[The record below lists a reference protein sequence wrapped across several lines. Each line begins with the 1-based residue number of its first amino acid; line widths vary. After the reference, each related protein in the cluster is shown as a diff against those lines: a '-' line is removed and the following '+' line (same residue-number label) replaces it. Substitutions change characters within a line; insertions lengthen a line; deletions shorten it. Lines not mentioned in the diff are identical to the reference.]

1 MRKTFRLGFLAVIL
15 SLSQPWLLQAA
26 PLQQASL
33 ARISS
38 PRDGAVVRGTIAVE
52 GAATHTQFQKYEIH
66 YGPEPNP
73 ADQWTPL
80 PGSPFEVP
88 VVQGRL
94 ALWDTALIPDG
105 SYQLRLR
112 VVRTDGNYDE
122 YFVHQIV
129 VANFRPTETPTP
141 AESPTPRRPTDT
153 PTATPTVVI
162 VLPETTAAPT
172 EMVEP
177 TEPPAL
183 PTARPTATPRPS
195 NLPFSNMSTAVCWGG
210 GITLG
215 LFLAVGLLFAF
226 KGVLS
231 GLADLVFRRRRR
243 RRPALED

>member
-1 MRKTFRLGFLAVIL
+1 MRKTLQLGFLALIL
-15 SLSQPWLLQAA
+15 TLSHGWLVHAA

-33 ARISS
+33 ARITS
-38 PRDGAVVRGTIAVE
+38 PRDGAVVRGTVAVE
-52 GAATHTQFQKYEIH
+52 GAATHSQFQKYEIH

-94 ALWDTALIPDG
+94 ALWDTASIPDG

-122 YFVHQIV
+122 YYVHQIV
-129 VANFRPTETPTP
+129 VANARPTETPTP
-141 AESPTPRRPTDT
+141 AESPTPRLPTDT

-162 VLPETTAAPT
+162 VLPETTAAPSRT
-172 EMVEP
+172 VEP
-177 TEPPAL
+177 TASPAL

-195 NLPFSNMSTAVCWGG
+195 NLPFSSTSTAVCWGG

-215 LFLAVGLLFAF
+215 LFVGVGLLFAF

-231 GLADLVFRRRRR
+231 GLANLVFRRGRR
-243 RRPALED
+243 RRPTLDD